1 MLKREQDAADIS
13 QTSNRRIARDAFL
26 IGLSNPK
33 VAVFFFAVLPQFI
46 EPGASAFAQMLTL
59 GIIFEV
65 IGIASDSI
73 YAVGAAAARSWIFGK
88 TGRVANIVGV
98 GGLLIVGL
106 ALFLVLSTVFD
117 LAA

>member
-1 MLKREQDAADIS
+1 MLKREKDAAEGD
-13 QTSNRRIARDAFL
+13 QASNSKIARDAFL

-46 EPGASAFAQMLTL
+46 EPGANAFAQMLTL

-65 IGIASDSI
+65 IGILSDSI
-73 YAVGAAAARSWIFGK
+73 YALGAAAARTWIFGR
-88 TGRVANIVGV
+88 TGRVATIVGV
-98 GGLLIVGL
+98 GGLLIMGL
-106 ALFLVLSTVFD
+106 ALFLVLSTIFE